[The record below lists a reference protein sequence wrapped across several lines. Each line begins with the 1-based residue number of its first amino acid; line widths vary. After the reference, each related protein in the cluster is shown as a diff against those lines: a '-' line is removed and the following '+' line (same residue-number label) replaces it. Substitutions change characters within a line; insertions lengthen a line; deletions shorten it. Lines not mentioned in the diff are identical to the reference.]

1 MFKTGISSGREEF
14 AHDILKGFVSVKSG
28 FLSNKQEYLYLFNIH
43 ISKDLTR
50 GDLEILFSNK
60 NI

>member
-28 FLSNKQEYLYLFNIH
+28 FLSNKQEYLDLSNIH
-43 ISKDLTR
+43 ISKDEKKRGTR
-50 GDLEILFSNK
+50 KTFEQ
-60 NI
+60 